1 MVIVSNIMPFV
12 VITALIFW
20 TIGYGRRIRAR
31 SRAQAAEL
39 AEQGDLIDQ
48 HPD

>member
-1 MVIVSNIMPFV
+1 VPLNVMVIVSNIMPFV

-31 SRAQAAEL
+31 SPCPSRRAGRA
-39 AEQGDLIDQ
+39 G
-48 HPD
+48 